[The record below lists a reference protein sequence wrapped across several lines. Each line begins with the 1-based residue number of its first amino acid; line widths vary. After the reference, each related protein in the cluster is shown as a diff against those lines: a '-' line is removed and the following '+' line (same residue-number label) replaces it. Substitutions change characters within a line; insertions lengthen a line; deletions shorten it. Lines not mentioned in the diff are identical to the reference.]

1 MLCHNGDGSGQKK
14 IYSMFW
20 HSEKKSIS
28 KKCGTFPLSCT
39 LATAETCDRI
49 PHVEL
54 RQTHSNPF
62 FFLFL
67 NKSLF
72 PHSSLYLLFFSFPTT
87 LILFFLSFLTLLYL
101 HFPLSSLPFFFLSF
115 TITLLFSQLSTLPY
129 LYSLF
134 NLFQTL

>member
-1 MLCHNGDGSGQKK
+1 MEMVQVKK
-14 IYSMFW
+14 KFIPCFGIR
-20 HSEKKSIS
+20 EKKSIS

-72 PHSSLYLLFFSFPTT
+72 PHSSLYILFSLFHHYSSFFST
-87 LILFFLSFLTLLYL
+87 LN
-101 HFPLSSLPFFFLSF
+101 
-115 TITLLFSQLSTLPY
+115 STLP
-129 LYSLF
+129 LF
-134 NLFQTL
+134 PF